1 VVGAAGAA
9 PQPDRVVRY
18 DVTIGPN
25 LWNPTDYFGDGRAH
39 QRPYAGNSA
48 IPPGTPASSE
58 SPGTVKYGLPHARL
72 QPMAE
77 RSRTRRN
84 TLERRCL
91 PKTFKRMFV
100 GAPKGIFKML
110 EKIKKN

>member
-1 VVGAAGAA
+1 
-9 PQPDRVVRY
+9 
-18 DVTIGPN
+18 
-25 LWNPTDYFGDGRAH
+25 
-39 QRPYAGNSA
+39 
-48 IPPGTPASSE
+48 
-58 SPGTVKYGLPHARL
+58 
-72 QPMAE
+72 MAE

-91 PKTFKRMFV
+91 SKTFKRMFV